1 MIKLFKTIRE
11 MLKDS
16 RYLATMKE
24 QNDLLRA
31 TLEKE
36 REQKVET
43 EQEKYQKRKQNYLR
57 PVNEMKDFVRSHY
70 EVRHNVVTDVYE
82 YRRRADGPE
91 AQFVMIEDRKS
102 VV

>member
-1 MIKLFKTIRE
+1 MIKMFKTIRE

-36 REQKVET
+36 REQKAET
-43 EQEKYQKRKQNYLR
+43 DLE
-57 PVNEMKDFVRSHY
+57 
-70 EVRHNVVTDVYE
+70 
-82 YRRRADGPE
+82 
-91 AQFVMIEDRKS
+91 
-102 VV
+102 